1 MPISHKHQYIFVHIP
16 KNGGTSFG
24 TMMEVYPGDR
34 RVENR
39 DLLVGPISSEDLKAH
54 GFLSPV
60 LDHLTAKQLL
70 EIIPEQTFS
79 NYFKF
84 AIVRNPWDRML
95 SQYLFGVKYFGYAE
109 QGETNRES
117 GLADFLNSIADPQS
131 EKRLA
136 NISDHGLS
144 FSRQTQ
150 LSFIADEN
158 DDLLVDF
165 VARFENL
172 ENDFLVIR
180 DRAGFATKNLPYLN
194 ATKHAH
200 YSEYYNE
207 ESKHIVEELF
217 ARDIDF
223 FGYRFEKK

>member
-1 MPISHKHQYIFVHIP
+1 MPISHKHQCIFVHIP

-24 TMMEVYPGDR
+24 TIMEVCRDGR
-34 RVENR
+34 IENR
-39 DLLVGPISSEDLKAH
+39 DMLVGPIISEDLKAR
-54 GFLSPV
+54 GFLSPT

-70 EIIPEQTFS
+70 EVIPEQTFS

-95 SQYLFGVKYFGYAE
+95 SQYLFNVKYLGIVE
-109 QGETNRES
+109 QGETSTEL
-117 GLADFLNSIADPQS
+117 GLAYYLNNFMDPQS

-136 NISDHGLS
+136 TISDRGLS

-158 DDLLVDF
+158 DNLLVDF
-165 VARFENL
+165 VARFETL

-223 FGYRFEKK
+223 FGHRFEKNN